1 MPKKITKAKQKANMA
16 TTKKNSADSKE
27 YIEKGLIV
35 LDQKLNILIDL
46 LQKIYDM
53 AETRQT
59 GGRLQ

>member
-1 MPKKITKAKQKANMA
+1 MAKQANMA
-16 TTKKNSADSKE
+16 KQTTKKNSTDSKE

>member
-1 MPKKITKAKQKANMA
+1 MAKKTTMTKAKQSS
-16 TTKKNSADSKE
+16 TDSKE

-53 AETRQT
+53 ADARQT

>member
-1 MPKKITKAKQKANMA
+1 MVKATMVKKTM
-16 TTKKNSADSKE
+16 KKNSIDSKE

-53 AETRQT
+53 ADARQT